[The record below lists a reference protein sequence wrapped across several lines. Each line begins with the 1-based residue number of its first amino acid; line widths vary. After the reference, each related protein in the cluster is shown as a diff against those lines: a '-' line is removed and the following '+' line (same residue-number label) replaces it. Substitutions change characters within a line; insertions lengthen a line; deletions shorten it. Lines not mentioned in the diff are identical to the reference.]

1 MERPTRQSNVLTI
14 THLVNV
20 VRTLTLPSFCDDVV
34 VLLFYNTIPE
44 ECGDGN
50 YLISH
55 VGRRQG
61 INYKYVKNKSSE
73 LVWVRIAL
81 IFFIQSSKPLLPL
94 SFYLYPRS
102 LHLWVSLQKKDRKR
116 GKSKRKSTMV

>member
-1 MERPTRQSNVLTI
+1 MERPARLSDVLTI

-20 VRTLTLPSFCDDVV
+20 VRTLTLLSFFDVV
-34 VLLFYNTIPE
+34 IVLLFYNTIPE

-61 INYKYVKNKSSE
+61 IIMN
-73 LVWVRIAL
+73 
-81 IFFIQSSKPLLPL
+81 
-94 SFYLYPRS
+94 
-102 LHLWVSLQKKDRKR
+102 
-116 GKSKRKSTMV
+116 M